1 MKNLKVNK
9 KLLSLIIAGG
19 LTLSSTGVAYAG
31 ELSTD
36 SMSINDAMSKVS
48 NESVIDEV
56 FDYVDVYMVDSDT
69 YKGDLVDLDDA
80 ANYLEDLVESK
91 KDVSYGNNKEY
102 IDNEIR
108 TNGVKVAISLLDG
121 SIKSRFLDQ
130 YDNNYFNV
138 GKVNVNDTINYNN
151 KEYVDETGSIE
162 LLKDLKE
169 IKNNEKATDDEVF
182 SLVNKALSTSK
193 NIIYNGVEVENN
205 KVKVK

>member
-19 LTLSSTGVAYAG
+19 LTLFSTGVAYAG

>member
-36 SMSINDAMSKVS
+36 SMSVKDAMSKVS

-69 YKGDLVDLDDA
+69 YRGNLVDLDEA
-80 ANYLEDLVESK
+80 CNYLEDLVESK
-91 KDVSYGNNKEY
+91 ENGTDNKY
-102 IDNEIR
+102 INEEMR

-151 KEYVDETGSIE
+151 KEYADETGSVE

-169 IKNNEKATDDEVF
+169 IKNNEKATDEEIF

-193 NIIYNGVEVENN
+193 NIIYNGVEVKNN